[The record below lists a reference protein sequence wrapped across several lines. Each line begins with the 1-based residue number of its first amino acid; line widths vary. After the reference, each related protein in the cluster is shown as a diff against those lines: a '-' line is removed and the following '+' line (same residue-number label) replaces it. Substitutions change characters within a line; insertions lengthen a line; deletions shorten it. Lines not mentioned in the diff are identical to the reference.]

1 VSLVSSRLGQQ
12 PGRNDV
18 TDRLVAEQHATAH
31 ANESDHPIIRSAEQ
45 GEDWSWCYVDKVAF
59 TLARR

>member
-1 VSLVSSRLGQQ
+1 
-12 PGRNDV
+12 V

-45 GEDWSWCYVDKVAF
+45 DEDWSWCYVDKVAF